1 MVGVETCGMNI
12 GCTDGLEKYEWVFPE
27 LRQLRNHFYDGA
39 WRVVKARSIR
49 RIVVLDAPADPVDQP
64 PLLAPAQPRD

>member
-1 MVGVETCGMNI
+1 MGVETCGKFI
-12 GCTDGLEKYEWVFPE
+12 DRTDGEAMYQWRFPE
-27 LRQLRNHFYDGA
+27 LRQLRKHFQDGA
-39 WRVVKARSIR
+39 LCVVKARSIR